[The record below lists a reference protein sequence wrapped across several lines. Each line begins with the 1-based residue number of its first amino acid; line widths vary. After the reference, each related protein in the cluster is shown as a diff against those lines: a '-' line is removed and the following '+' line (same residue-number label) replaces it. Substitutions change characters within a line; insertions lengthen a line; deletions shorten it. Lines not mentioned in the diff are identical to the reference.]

1 MAIYPATG
9 VHWKGACSE
18 LLEVHG
24 VNLKQVV
31 RGLVAKGTHFK
42 HLLTYNSVKT
52 LIRTNGGRK
61 GGKSE

>member
-18 LLEVHG
+18 LLEVHS

-42 HLLTYNSVKT
+42 H
-52 LIRTNGGRK
+52 
-61 GGKSE
+61 